1 VHIYIYIIFI
11 KISGCIYM
19 FIYIGKVKL
28 KDCRN
33 HRPLSLDAP
42 VDPVNT
48 TARQTHSNSKREE
61 AADLDGILSEL
72 SKSLSESEVID
83 LNKANSATQLQQ
95 RLDTLSVSSF
105 LNVDRTEVLERY
117 DDISD
122 SDMDS
127 LESDD
132 DLSVSTAEVNIQGVK
147 RSLLM
152 QIEQFSVDSTR
163 STGYEIVRNNV
174 GDRVY
179 SDRAL
184 KWTHLPEQLKL
195 QLCIRTPCDDIYMR
209 CKQLLQFTVNRPCL
223 VMVLV
228 DMRSVKGHKG
238 IPKWLLED
246 GFKQIGDQAIARV
259 VHHGVLLESFYGI
272 FGKYFGKGEVVH
284 LKSNWSKEI
293 HSMYGVFIIPTP
305 SPQDLA
311 SPKEIT
317 VPPHGEVEVPNGDPI
332 GVISSRKSHQDIR
345 RVYEEIMFD
354 HTYQRDFGGQS
365 WIEGANG
372 LTLFNADEDVVSI
385 GVKMGTI
392 WSEEFSIN
400 MVTSP
405 HQGSFEAVDWES
417 LKAYQLSYS
426 MCQMPGLFSSTQLL
440 TITPRYC
447 IVNCLEASIMVVQR
461 GSREILEI
469 ASYQAEG
476 WHKSRA
482 SLGTSVQIRSAQSL
496 WSLGSVDLSEVGR
509 SVIHLPRREVF
520 FWKLLVL

>member
-1 VHIYIYIIFI
+1 
-11 KISGCIYM
+11 M
-19 FIYIGKVKL
+19 FIHIGEMKL
-28 KDCRN
+28 KDCKN
-33 HRPLSLDAP
+33 HRPLSLDSP
-42 VDPVNT
+42 VDPVST

-61 AADLDGILSEL
+61 AADLLRLELIPDDGMSDL
-72 SKSLSESEVID
+72 SKSILELGVILED
-83 LNKANSATQLQQ
+83 ANSTTQLQQ
-95 RLDTLSVSSF
+95 RLGTLPVSY
-105 LNVDRTEVLERY
+105 LLDVDRTKIISSF
-117 DDISD
+117 DDMSD
-122 SDMDS
+122 SDVDS

-132 DLSVSTAEVNIQGVK
+132 DLSVSTAEVSMQGVK

-152 QIEQFSVDSTR
+152 QIEQFSVDSVR

-195 QLCIRTPCDDIYMR
+195 QLCIRTPCDDMYMR
-209 CKQLLQFTVNRPCL
+209 CKQLFQFTVNRPCL

-228 DMRSVKGHKG
+228 DTRAVKGHLG
-238 IPKWLLED
+238 TPKWLMED
-246 GFKQIGDQAIARV
+246 GFKQIGEKAIARV
-259 VHHGVLLESFYGI
+259 VQHGVLLESFYGI

-305 SPQDLA
+305 SPQELA
-311 SPKEIT
+311 SPKQII
-317 VPPHGEVEVPNGDPI
+317 VLSQGEVEIPNGDPL
-332 GVISSRKSHQDIR
+332 GVVSSRKSHQDIR

-417 LKAYQLSYS
+417 LRAYQLSYS
-426 MCQMPGLFSSTQLL
+426 MSYMPGLFSSTQLL

-476 WHKSRA
+476 WHKARA
-482 SLGTSVQIRSAQSL
+482 SLGTSVQIRSANSL
-496 WSLGSVDLSEVGR
+496 WSMGSVDLSEVGR
-509 SVIHLPRREVF
+509 SVIHLPKREVF
-520 FWKLLVL
+520 FCKLVVL